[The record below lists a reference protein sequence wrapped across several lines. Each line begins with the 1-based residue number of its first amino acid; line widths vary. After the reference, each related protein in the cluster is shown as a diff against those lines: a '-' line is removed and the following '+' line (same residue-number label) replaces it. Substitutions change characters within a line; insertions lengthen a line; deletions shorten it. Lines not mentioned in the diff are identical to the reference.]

1 MKLSYLDPIQT
12 QKTERIKELLLIPSE
27 ERTEKMCLELMSFT
41 KDFKLFESIA
51 MSIEHQ
57 NICSTMTLKTFKPNE
72 VIVKQGDPGD
82 SFFYILHGTVNIRL
96 ATQIDTGIK
105 DSNDINQR
113 IVTIEKNIGVLKD
126 GQTFGE
132 LALLYGTPRT
142 ASIVAM
148 TNSSM
153 IKIDKAAFDKYVK
166 NIFENQLQDQIEF
179 LKICPLFQK
188 VEKDPLIKL
197 GVRTEIKKFSTGHV
211 ILQGNYKVDGIYLI
225 RRGGVKVTRKIK
237 FIKDDR
243 RFRKQKKKNLA
254 KKEFIDFNDL
264 NNRQQIENEKIIDQL
279 SAGPSYDDL
288 EKGNY
293 ISKDITLETLKIGDI
308 FPSYYAVNSLLLDV
322 SFEADTPCEFITM
335 KLTDLQEIVP
345 DAYDFIKKYS
355 KPYPNDEFLRKFYY
369 YNDAWSKYKNA
380 LKYNIIADSI
390 NSKSLK
396 KNDMRT
402 KIYQRKDLNNYNL
415 PSIFG
420 DKNTKYK

>member
-12 QKTERIKELLLIPSE
+12 QKTERIKELLMIPSA

-41 KDFKLFESIA
+41 KDFKLFENIA

-57 NICSTMTLKTFKPNE
+57 NICNTMTLKNFKPNE

-105 DSNDINQR
+105 DSNDLNQR

-153 IKIDKAAFDKYVK
+153 IKIDKSEFDKYVK

-188 VEKDPLIKL
+188 IDKDNLIKL
-197 GVRTEIKKFSTGHV
+197 AVRTEIKRYSTGQI
-211 ILQGNYKVDGIYLI
+211 ILQGNYKVDRIYLI
-225 RRGGVKVTRKIK
+225 RRGGVKVTRDVK
-237 FIKDDR
+237 FIKDDK
-243 RFRKQKKKNLA
+243 RFRKQSKKNLA
-254 KKEFIDFNDL
+254 KKEFIDFSDL
-264 NNRQQIENEKIIDQL
+264 NNRQQIENDKIIEQL
-279 SAGPSYDDL
+279 SEGPTLEDL
-288 EKGNY
+288 EKSNY
-293 ISKDITLETLKIGDI
+293 ISKEITLETLKIGDI
-308 FPSYYAVNSLLLDV
+308 FPSYYAINSLLLDV
-322 SFEADTPCEFITM
+322 NFEADTPCEFISI
-335 KLTDLQEIVP
+335 KLSDLQEIVP
-345 DAYDFIKKYS
+345 EAYDFIKKYS
-355 KPYPNDEFLRKFYY
+355 KPYPTDEFLRKFYY
-369 YNDAWSKYKNA
+369 YNDAWNKYKNA

-390 NSKSLK
+390 NSKSIR

-402 KIYQRKDLNNYNL
+402 KIYQRKDLDNFNL

-420 DKNTKYK
+420 EKNMKYK

>member
-12 QKTERIKELLLIPSE
+12 QKTERIKELLTVPAE

-51 MSIEHQ
+51 MSMEHQ
-57 NICSTMTLKTFKPNE
+57 NVCRTMTLKIFKPNE

-82 SFFYILHGTVNIRL
+82 SFFYILHGTVNVRL

-105 DSNDINQR
+105 EAGDLTQR

-153 IKIDKAAFDKYVK
+153 IKIDKTAFDKYVK

-197 GVRTEIKKFSTGHV
+197 GVRTEIKKFSTGQV
-211 ILQGNYKVDGIYLI
+211 ILNGNYKVDRIYLI
-225 RRGGVKVTRKIK
+225 RRGGVKVTKEIK
-237 FIKDDR
+237 FIKDDK
-243 RFRKQKKKNLA
+243 RFRRQGKKNLA
-254 KKEFIDFNDL
+254 KKEFIDFSDL
-264 NNRQQIENEKIIDQL
+264 SNRQQIENEKIIEQL
-279 SAGPSYDDL
+279 SA
-288 EKGNY
+288 
-293 ISKDITLETLKIGDI
+293 ITLETLKIGDI

-322 SFEADTPCEFITM
+322 NFEADTPCEFLTM
-335 KLTDLQEIVP
+335 KLSDLQEIVP
-345 DAYDFIKKYS
+345 DVYDFIKKYC
-355 KPYPNDEFLRKFYY
+355 KPYPNEEFLRKFYY
-369 YNDAWSKYKNA
+369 YNDAWCKYKNA

-390 NSKSLK
+390 NSKSIR

-402 KIYQRKDLNNYNL
+402 KIYQRKDLDNFKL

-420 DKNTKYK
+420 DKNMKYK